1 MAASFQKVISLTE
14 GENYEYSPKL
24 YSTYSDRYVI
34 WTQNDS
40 DSILPGAGDTAE
52 SIYFTHID
60 YDGRSYQKQET
71 KVVAEGISSL
81 YETAVGEDGLVAW
94 LTGSDMN
101 PDNEGA
107 RKLSVKEMSGQER
120 TVEYEQNT
128 RLSSLQLNGSQ
139 VFFSEE
145 GNIKYLSM
153 EEEPTLIVEDQGM
166 GDGACQII
174 VPGKHQ

>member
-1 MAASFQKVISLTE
+1 M
-14 GENYEYSPKL
+14 
-24 YSTYSDRYVI
+24 
-34 WTQNDS
+34 
-40 DSILPGAGDTAE
+40 
-52 SIYFTHID
+52 
-60 YDGRSYQKQET
+60 
-71 KVVAEGISSL
+71 
-81 YETAVGEDGLVAW
+81 AW

-145 GNIKYLSM
+145 GSIKYLSM
-153 EEEPTLIVEDQGM
+153 EEETTLIVVDQGM
-166 GDGACQII
+166 GDATVKLLFRENTSTYLLLAVVCEVQDGFRSNLY
-174 VPGKHQ
+174 VSYPGCAET